1 MVERN
6 RIMAKPDKREL
17 LLDVRGLKKY
27 FPITKGILRKTV
39 GWVKAV
45 DGVDLQVYKGE
56 TLGLVG
62 ESGCGKTT
70 VGLSLMQL
78 IPLQEERFCSTT
90 TADGWKS
97 TAIPSK
103 GCALRSR

>member
-1 MVERN
+1 
-6 RIMAKPDKREL
+6 MAKPESKV
-17 LLDVRGLKKY
+17 LLDVRGLKKH
-27 FPITKGILRKTV
+27 FPITKGLFRRTV

-78 IPLQEERFCSTT
+78 IQPTSGTVCSTAREWVEVNSKT
-90 TADGWKS
+90 
-97 TAIPSK
+97 IK
-103 GCALRSR
+103 GCALKSR